1 MLIKEKM
8 ACFANLFCE
17 VLMIKKANR
26 IMAKDKKPVC
36 ERQNRAKEMWIN
48 RNMYQVEGRNFP

>member
-1 MLIKEKM
+1 M
-8 ACFANLFCE
+8 AYFANLFCE

-36 ERQNRAKEMWIN
+36 KRQSRAKAMWIN